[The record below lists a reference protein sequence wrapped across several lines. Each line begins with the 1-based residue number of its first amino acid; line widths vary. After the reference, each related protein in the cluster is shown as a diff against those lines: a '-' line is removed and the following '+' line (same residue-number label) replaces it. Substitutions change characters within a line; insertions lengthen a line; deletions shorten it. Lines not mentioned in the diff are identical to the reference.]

1 MLIDPLVG
9 PFLEFAFMRR
19 ALVGCLALSL
29 AAPPLGVF
37 LVLRRLS
44 LIGDALGHAILPGVA
59 LGATLG
65 GLSLA
70 AMSAG
75 GIVAGLVIVLLA
87 GLAARGTG
95 LREDASLAGFYLVAL
110 ALGVVIVSTGGT
122 GVDLMDLL
130 FGAVLGVD
138 DGALLFMASV
148 ATLTL
153 VSLALMWR
161 PLVAETFDPG
171 FLRHAGGGGAA
182 WHLLFLALVVLN
194 LVAAFQALGT
204 LMAVGLMMLPA
215 TGARFWSGTVGGQVT
230 ASVMMATAASVAG
243 LLVSFHA
250 DVPSGPAIVLAA
262 GALWAV
268 GLAAGPNG
276 SLLRRWL
283 RRPHLAG

>member
-1 MLIDPLVG
+1 MLIE
-9 PFLEFAFMRR
+9 PFLEFAFLRR

-75 GIVAGLVIVLLA
+75 GIAAGLVIVLGA

-110 ALGVVIVSTGGT
+110 ALGVAIVSAGGSR
-122 GVDLMDLL
+122 VDLMDLL

-138 DGALLFMASV
+138 DGALLFIAAV
-148 ATLTL
+148 ATVTL
-153 VSLALMWR
+153 LSLAVMWR

-171 FLRHAGGGGAA
+171 FLRHAGGGGAL
-182 WHLLFLALVVLN
+182 WHLGFLALVVLN
-194 LVAAFQALGT
+194 LVAAFHALGT

-215 TGARFWSGTVGGQVT
+215 TGARFWSATVGGQVA
-230 ASVMMATAASVAG
+230 ASVAMAMAASVAG

-250 DVPSGPAIVLAA
+250 DVPTGSAIVLAA
-262 GALWAV
+262 GVLWGA
-268 GLAAGPNG
+268 GLVAGPQG
-276 SLLRRWL
+276 SLLRRRL
-283 RRPHLAG
+283 SRPHLAG

>member
-1 MLIDPLVG
+1 MLLD

-19 ALVGCLALSL
+19 ALVGCFALSL

-59 LGATLG
+59 LGALVG

-75 GIVAGLVIVLLA
+75 GVLAGLVIVAAA

-110 ALGVVIVSTGGT
+110 ALGVVLVSVGGT
-122 GVDLMDLL
+122 GVDLLDLL

-138 DGALLFMASV
+138 DGALVFIALVS
-148 ATLTL
+148 TLTL
-153 VSLALMWR
+153 FALALMWR

-171 FLRHAGGGGAA
+171 FLRHAGGGGAL
-182 WHLLFLALVVLN
+182 WHLGFLALVVLN
-194 LVAAFQALGT
+194 LVAAFHALGT

-215 TGARFWSGTVGGQVT
+215 TGARFWAGSVGGQV
-230 ASVMMATAASVAG
+230 AAAVVMAMAASVTG

-262 GALWAV
+262 GVFWLV
-268 GLAAGPNG
+268 GLFAGPQG
-276 SLLRRWL
+276 SLLRRL
-283 RRPHLAG
+283 VQRPHLAG

>member
-1 MLIDPLVG
+1 MLVE
-9 PFLEFAFMRR
+9 PFLDFAFMRR
-19 ALVGCLALSL
+19 ALVGCLALSV

-59 LGATLG
+59 VGATLG

-75 GIVAGLVIVLLA
+75 GILAGLAIVLGA

-110 ALGVVIVSTGGT
+110 ALGVAIVSAGGSR
-122 GVDLMDLL
+122 VDLMDLL

-138 DGALLFMASV
+138 DGALLFIASV
-148 ATLTL
+148 ASLTL
-153 VSLALMWR
+153 LALALMWR

-171 FLRHAGGGGAA
+171 FLRHAGGKGAL
-182 WHLLFLALVVLN
+182 WHLGFLALVVLN
-194 LVAAFQALGT
+194 LVAAFHALGT

-215 TGARFWSGTVGGQVT
+215 TGARFWAATVGGQV
-230 ASVMMATAASVAG
+230 MAAVAMAIAASVLG

-250 DVPSGPAIVLAA
+250 DVPTGPAIVLAA
-262 GALWAV
+262 GALW
-268 GLAAGPNG
+268 GLGLVAGPQG
-276 SLLRRWL
+276 SLMRRWFA
-283 RRPHLAG
+283 RPHLAG

>member
-1 MLIDPLVG
+1 VLLD

-29 AAPPLGVF
+29 AAPALGVF

-59 LGATLG
+59 LGATVG

-70 AMSAG
+70 AMSVGGMLAG
-75 GIVAGLVIVLLA
+75 FVIVLAA
-87 GLAARGTG
+87 GLAARGTAI
-95 LREDASLAGFYLVAL
+95 REDASLAGFYLVAL
-110 ALGVVIVSTGGT
+110 ALGVVIVSAGGAR
-122 GVDLMDLL
+122 VDLMDLL
-130 FGAVLGVD
+130 FGAALGVD

-148 ATLTL
+148 ASVTL
-153 VSLALMWR
+153 VSLAVMWR

-171 FLRHAGGGGAA
+171 FLRHAGGGGAL
-182 WHLLFLALVVLN
+182 WHLGFLALVVLN
-194 LVAAFQALGT
+194 LVAAFHALGT

-215 TGARFWSGTVGGQVT
+215 TGARFWSASVGGQVV
-230 ASVMMATAASVAG
+230 AAVAMAVAASLVG

-250 DVPSGPAIVLAA
+250 DLPTGPAIVLAA
-262 GALWAV
+262 GALWLV
-268 GLAAGPNG
+268 GLVAGPQG
-276 SLLRRWL
+276 SLLGRLL

>member
-1 MLIDPLVG
+1 MLLD

-59 LGATLG
+59 LGALVG

-75 GIVAGLVIVLLA
+75 GVLAGLVIVAAA
-87 GLAARGTG
+87 GLASRGTG

-110 ALGVVIVSTGGT
+110 ALGVVLVSAGGS
-122 GVDLMDLL
+122 GVDLLDLL

-138 DGALLFMASV
+138 DGALVFIASV
-148 ATLTL
+148 STLTL
-153 VSLALMWR
+153 FALALMWR

-171 FLRHAGGGGAA
+171 FLRHAGGGGAL
-182 WHLLFLALVVLN
+182 WHLGFLALVVLN
-194 LVAAFQALGT
+194 LVAAFHALGT

-215 TGARFWSGTVGGQVT
+215 TGARFWAGSVGGQV
-230 ASVMMATAASVAG
+230 AAAVVMAMAASVTG

-262 GALWAV
+262 GAFWLV
-268 GLAAGPNG
+268 GMFAGPQG
-276 SLLRRWL
+276 SLLRRL
-283 RRPHLAG
+283 VRRPHLAG

>member
-1 MLIDPLVG
+1 MLLD

-75 GIVAGLVIVLLA
+75 GILGGLVIVSCA
-87 GLAARGTG
+87 GVAARSTG

-110 ALGVVIVSTGGT
+110 ALGVAIVSASGSRI
-122 GVDLMDLL
+122 DLMELL

-148 ATLTL
+148 ATVTL
-153 VSLALMWR
+153 AALAVMWR
-161 PLVAETFDPG
+161 PLIAETFDPG
-171 FLRHAGGGGAA
+171 FLRHAGGGGAL
-182 WHLLFLALVVLN
+182 WHLGFLALVVLN
-194 LVAAFQALGT
+194 LVAAFRALGT

-215 TGARFWSGTVGGQVT
+215 TGARFWSATVAGQV
-230 ASVMMATAASVAG
+230 AAAVAMAMAASVTG

-250 DVPSGPAIVLAA
+250 DVPTGPAIVLAA
-262 GALWAV
+262 GALWAA
-268 GLAAGPNG
+268 GLVAGPQG

-283 RRPHLAG
+283 TRPHLAG

>member
-1 MLIDPLVG
+1 
-9 PFLEFAFMRR
+9 
-19 ALVGCLALSL
+19 
-29 AAPPLGVF
+29 
-37 LVLRRLS
+37 
-44 LIGDALGHAILPGVA
+44 
-59 LGATLG
+59 
-65 GLSLA
+65 
-70 AMSAG
+70 
-75 GIVAGLVIVLLA
+75 
-87 GLAARGTG
+87 
-95 LREDASLAGFYLVAL
+95 
-110 ALGVVIVSTGGT
+110 
-122 GVDLMDLL
+122 
-130 FGAVLGVD
+130 
-138 DGALLFMASV
+138 LLFMASV

>member
-1 MLIDPLVG
+1 MLFEPLIS
-9 PFLEFAFMRR
+9 PFIEFAFMRR

-75 GIVAGLVIVLLA
+75 GLVAGLAIVLLA

-110 ALGVVIVSTGGT
+110 ALGVAIVSAGSP

-138 DGALLFMASV
+138 DGALLFIASV

-161 PLVAETFDPG
+161 PLVVETFDPG
-171 FLRHAGGGGAA
+171 FLRHAGGGGVA
-182 WHLLFLALVVLN
+182 WHLMFLALVVLT
-194 LVAAFQALGT
+194 LVAAFHALGT

-215 TGARFWSGTVGGQVT
+215 TGARFWSATVGGQVV
-230 ASVMMATAASVAG
+230 AAVMMAMVASVLG
-243 LLVSFHA
+243 LVVSFHA

-262 GALWAV
+262 GALWVA
-268 GLAAGPNG
+268 GLLAGPRG
-276 SLLRRWL
+276 SLLRQRIS
-283 RRPHLAG
+283 RPHLAG

>member
-1 MLIDPLVG
+1 MLADALLG
-9 PFLEFAFMRR
+9 PFFEFAFMRR

-75 GIVAGLVIVLLA
+75 GIAAGLVIVMLA

-95 LREDASLAGFYLVAL
+95 LREDASLAGVYLVAL
-110 ALGVVIVSTGGT
+110 ALGVAIVSAGRT

-138 DGALLFMASV
+138 DGALLFIASV

-153 VSLALMWR
+153 FALALIWR
-161 PLVAETFDPG
+161 PLVVETFDPG
-171 FLRHAGGGGAA
+171 FLHHAGGGGAL

-194 LVAAFQALGT
+194 LVAAFHALGT

-230 ASVMMATAASVAG
+230 AAVAMAMVASVSG

-262 GALWAV
+262 GVLWAG
-268 GLAAGPNG
+268 GLVAGPQG
-276 SLLRRWL
+276 SLMRRWI
-283 RRPHLAG
+283 RRPHLAA

>member
-1 MLIDPLVG
+1 MLFDP
-9 PFLEFAFMRR
+9 FIEFAFMRR
-19 ALVGCLALSL
+19 ALVGSLALSL

-59 LGATLG
+59 LGAVVG
-65 GLSLA
+65 GLSLF

-75 GIVAGLVIVLLA
+75 GVVAGLVIVVAA

-110 ALGVVIVSTGGT
+110 ALGVVLVSAGGAQ
-122 GVDLMDLL
+122 VDLLDLL

-138 DGALLFMASV
+138 DGALFFIAAV
-148 ATLTL
+148 ATVTL
-153 VSLALMWR
+153 FSLAVMWR
-161 PLVAETFDPG
+161 PLMAETFDPG
-171 FLRHAGGGGAA
+171 FLRHAGGGGAL
-182 WHLLFLALVVLN
+182 WHLGFLALVVLN
-194 LVAAFQALGT
+194 LVAAFHALGT

-215 TGARFWSGTVGGQVT
+215 TGARFWASSVGGQAV
-230 ASVMMATAASVAG
+230 AAVSMAMAASVTG

-262 GALWAV
+262 GAFWLIGIAV
-268 GLAAGPNG
+268 GPHG
-276 SLLRRWL
+276 SLLSPL
-283 RRPHLAG
+283 VRRPHLAG

>member
-1 MLIDPLVG
+1 MLLDPLFG

-19 ALVGCLALSL
+19 ALVGCVALSL

-75 GIVAGLVIVLLA
+75 GIAAGLVIVLLA

-95 LREDASLAGFYLVAL
+95 LREDASLAGFYLVSL
-110 ALGVVIVSTGGT
+110 ALGVAIVSTGGI

-138 DGALLFMASV
+138 DGALLFMATV

-194 LVAAFQALGT
+194 LVAAFHALGT

-215 TGARFWSGTVGGQVT
+215 TGARFWSNTVGGQVL
-230 ASVMMATAASVAG
+230 AAAAMAMAASVAG
-243 LLVSFHA
+243 LLISFHA

-262 GALWAV
+262 GAFW
-268 GLAAGPNG
+268 AAGLVAGPRG
-276 SLLRRWL
+276 SLLRRL
-283 RRPHLAG
+283 VSRPHLAG

>member
-1 MLIDPLVG
+1 MLLD
-9 PFLEFAFMRR
+9 PFLDYAFMRR

-59 LGATLG
+59 LGAMVG
-65 GLSLA
+65 GLSLV
-70 AMSAG
+70 AMSVG
-75 GIVAGLVIVLLA
+75 GVLA
-87 GLAARGTG
+87 GLAIVVAAGLASRGTG

-110 ALGVVIVSTGGT
+110 ALGVVLVSMSGS
-122 GVDLMDLL
+122 GVDLLDLL
-130 FGAVLGVD
+130 FGAALGVD

-148 ATLTL
+148 TTVTL
-153 VSLALMWR
+153 VALALMWR

-182 WHLLFLALVVLN
+182 WHLAFLALVVLN
-194 LVAAFQALGT
+194 LVAAFHALGT

-215 TGARFWSGTVGGQVT
+215 TGARFWSGSVGGQVVAAVLA
-230 ASVMMATAASVAG
+230 ASAASVAG

-250 DVPSGPAIVLAA
+250 DLPTGPAIVLAA
-262 GALWAV
+262 GAIWAL
-268 GLAAGPNG
+268 GLAAGPQG
-276 SLLRRWL
+276 SLLRRWA